1 MSRICEVTGKRRQ
14 KGNQVYHAMNHTRKF
29 FEVNLHKKRFW
40 VASEEKWVTLKVSSA
55 GVRFIAK
62 NGVEAALKQMKELK
76 IEKA

>member
-14 KGNQVYHAMNHTRKF
+14 KGNQVSHAMNHTRKF

-40 VASEEKWVTLKVSSA
+40 LASEKKWVTLKLSSA

-62 NGVEAALKQMKELK
+62 NGVEAALKQMRQLQ